1 MKTTN
6 YLRAAVAVAIVTW
19 PSIETYRL
27 FLAQK
32 DLYARVQLQ
41 RRVEEKVAWARQKNI
56 EVAKLQ
62 KIDPVATASKP

>member
-32 DLYARVQLQ
+32 DLHARVQLQ

-62 KIDPVATASKP
+62 KIDPVATTSKP